1 MSFWDRVAGVYDFA
15 EGLNGKVYNEMLEI
29 TRQLVPLHSRVLECA
44 AGTGELSLAAAIKAK
59 SVVCTDNSE
68 KMLSVAKRKANK
80 QGAYNITFEKQ
91 NIFALDHP
99 DESFDAVIAGNVLH
113 LLDDPENA
121 LAELWRVTKRG
132 GRILLPTFMT
142 RNKSAASG
150 AMLKLYTLLGYRAS
164 TEYTPRS
171 YVFMLKS
178 CALGK
183 VKAKLIKGLMPCC
196 YAVIVKEK

>member
-1 MSFWDRVAGVYDFA
+1 MEFWDRIAKLYDFA
-15 EGLNGKVYNEMLEI
+15 ECLNGKVYNEMLEI

-68 KMLSVAKRKANK
+68 KMLGVAKRKANK
-80 QGAYNITFEKQ
+80 QGAYNITFERQ

-99 DESFDAVIAGNVLH
+99 DESFDVVIAGNVLH
-113 LLDDPENA
+113 LLDDPEKA
-121 LAELWRVTKRG
+121 LTELWRVTKRG

-142 RNKSAASG
+142 QNKSAASG
-150 AMLKLYTLLGYRAS
+150 TMLKLYTLLGYRAS

-178 CALGK
+178 CALGR
-183 VKAKLIKGLMPCC
+183 VKAKLIKGTMPCC
-196 YAVIVKEK
+196 YAVIVKD

>member
-1 MSFWDRVAGVYDFA
+1 MSFWDRIAVVYDFA
-15 EGLNGKVYNEMLEI
+15 ESLNGKVYNEMLEI
-29 TRQLVPLHSRVLECA
+29 TRQLVPSGSRVLECA

-80 QGAYNITFEKQ
+80 QGAYNITFERQ

-113 LLDDPENA
+113 LLDDPEKA
-121 LAELWRVTKRG
+121 LTELWRVTKRG

-142 RNKSAASG
+142 RSKSAASG
-150 AMLKLYTLLGYRAS
+150 AMLKLYTLFGYRAS

-178 CALGK
+178 CNLGR
-183 VKAKLIKGLMPCC
+183 VKAKLIKGTMPCC
-196 YAVIVKEK
+196 YAVIVKD